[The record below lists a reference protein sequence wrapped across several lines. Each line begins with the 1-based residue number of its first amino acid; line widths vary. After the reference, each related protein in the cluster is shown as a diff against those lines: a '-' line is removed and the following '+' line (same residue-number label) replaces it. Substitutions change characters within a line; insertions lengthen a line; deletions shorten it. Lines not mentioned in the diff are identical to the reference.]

1 MSVINFSGLASGID
15 SSALIKA
22 QSDAS
27 RKQRVDP
34 LETKVTELEE
44 TNAKLEELRSKL
56 SDFQSKAK
64 TFTTLSGG
72 GLAKTA
78 SSSNENSL
86 SATPSNAAANGIYSV
101 TVSQKA
107 KNAVLSFNDRFT
119 SASAP
124 IKPTMNDGA
133 AAVDR
138 TVTFTIGSG
147 ATATTVSLEMTSTTT
162 PMELV
167 NNFNTST
174 TKATAA
180 LVNVGTAASPSYAF
194 VVTSGKEGITDGQ
207 LAVSVGSEVTGG
219 TPALATNT
227 LDAATNATL
236 TVSGIAGTITRPSN
250 TITDLIPGV
259 TLELQGT
266 GTSTLTV
273 KEDVSTTTTKV
284 QEFVD
289 AYNEI
294 VKLIKENNTV
304 ERQEEGAD
312 VKNVFGPLAS
322 TRTDDNALQS
332 IKTAL
337 SGAINP
343 DGGEI
348 RIFADLGVTS
358 ERDGTLKFDTK
369 TFESAMAKE
378 PSSVDKILKTFADTA
393 ANTGGTIDTLIRFN
407 GLLDLSIN
415 SNKSQIEG
423 HNARIADA
431 EVFIAKQEETM
442 RLRFAR
448 LESTVSKL
456 QGQQSQLSSALAGL
470 GRR

>member
-1 MSVINFSGLASGID
+1 MSVVNFSGLASGID
-15 SSALIKA
+15 STALIKA
-22 QSDAS
+22 QTDAT
-27 RKQRVDP
+27 RKQRITP
-34 LETKVTELEE
+34 LETKVTELQE
-44 TNAKLEELRSKL
+44 TNSKLEELRTKL
-56 SDFQSKAK
+56 SDFQSKSKA
-64 TFTTLSGG
+64 FTTLAGG

-78 SSSNENSL
+78 TSSNENAL

-101 TVSQKA
+101 TVTQKA
-107 KNAVLSFNDRFT
+107 KNAVLSFNDRF
-119 SASAP
+119 SSGSAP
-124 IKPTMNDGA
+124 IKPSMNDA
-133 AAVDR
+133 APAADR

-147 ATATTVSLEMTSTTT
+147 ASASTVAIPMTSTTT
-162 PMELV
+162 PIELV
-167 NNFNTST
+167 NNFNAST

-180 LVNVGTAASPSYAF
+180 LVNVGTSSTPSYAI
-194 VVTSGKEGITDGQ
+194 VVTSGKEGITEGQ
-207 LAVSVGSEVTGG
+207 LSVSVGNELTGG
-219 TPALATNT
+219 TAALATNT

-236 TVSGIAGTITRPSN
+236 SVSGIAGTITRSSN
-250 TITDLIPGV
+250 TVADLIPGV

-289 AYNEI
+289 SYNEI
-294 VKLIKENNTV
+294 VELIKENNKI
-304 ERQEEGAD
+304 ERQEEGAN

-337 SGAINP
+337 SSAINK

-348 RIFADLGVTS
+348 RIFADLGITS

-369 TFESAMAKE
+369 TFETAMAKE
-378 PSSVDKILKTFADTA
+378 PSSVDKILRNFGDSA
-393 ANTGGTIDTLIRFN
+393 ATTGGTIDTIIRFN
-407 GLLDLSIN
+407 GLLDLSVN
-415 SNKSQIEG
+415 SNKTQIDS
-423 HNARIADA
+423 HNTKIADA

-442 RLRFAR
+442 RLRFSR

-470 GRR
+470 GR